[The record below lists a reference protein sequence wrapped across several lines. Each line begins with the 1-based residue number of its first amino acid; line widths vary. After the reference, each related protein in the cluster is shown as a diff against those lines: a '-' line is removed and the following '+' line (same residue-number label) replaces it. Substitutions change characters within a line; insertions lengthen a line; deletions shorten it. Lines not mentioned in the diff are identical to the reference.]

1 MEAENFDWIGNG
13 GQRDLLIPTQKKLN
27 ITTDRGA
34 ERWIRRNPVY
44 LERLNHLI
52 VGKRRVH
59 HTMCVV
65 LMPYSN

>member
-1 MEAENFDWIGNG
+1 
-13 GQRDLLIPTQKKLN
+13 
-27 ITTDRGA
+27 
-34 ERWIRRNPVY
+34 
-44 LERLNHLI
+44 LNHLI